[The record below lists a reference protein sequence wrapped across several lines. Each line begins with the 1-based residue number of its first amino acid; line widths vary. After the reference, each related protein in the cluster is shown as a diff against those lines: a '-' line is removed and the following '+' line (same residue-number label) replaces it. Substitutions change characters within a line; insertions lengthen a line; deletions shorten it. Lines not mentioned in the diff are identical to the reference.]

1 MNKQHLELYTDYLLS
16 SFGHTTATGLSR
28 MIEGQIA
35 HDQITRFLSAEE
47 FTSKDLW
54 TLVKP
59 TIREVEQDDAVV
71 IFDDTIQEKPY
82 TDENEVMCWHYDHT
96 KGRAVQGFNLLN
108 CLYHVNGV
116 TIPVAFELIK
126 KPFEYC
132 DLKTRRLKRASLHT
146 KNELM
151 RNMLSVCLKNK
162 LKFRFVLF
170 DTWFSS
176 KENMCY
182 IKKDLLKDFICALKS
197 NRLAAVSEEDVQ
209 ANCFTPIEKLLW
221 QEDTLFVGWLKDVP
235 FPMSFVRQ
243 VFNNKDGSTG
253 ILYLACTDTTVNRG
267 QILAAYQ
274 KRWPV
279 EVFHK
284 SLKQNAALGKAPLRR
299 VITQNNHVFATL
311 YALFKLECLSIK
323 RRLNHF
329 ALRAHLYLKAIRIA
343 FDELQILKAA

>member
-1 MNKQHLELYTDYLLS
+1 MNKEHLELYTDYLLS
-16 SFGHTTATGLSR
+16 TFGYATATGLSR
-28 MIEGQIA
+28 MVEGQVG
-35 HDQITRFLSAEE
+35 HDEITRFLSERE
-47 FTSKDLW
+47 FGSKDLW

-59 TIREVEQDDAVV
+59 TVHEVEQDDGVL
-71 IFDDTIQEKPY
+71 ISDDTIQEKPY

-108 CLYHVNGV
+108 CLYHVNGIS
-116 TIPVAFELIK
+116 IPVAFELIK
-126 KPFEYC
+126 KPLQYC
-132 DLKTRRLKRASLHT
+132 DLKTRRLKRASLYT

-151 RNMLSVCLKNK
+151 RNMLLVCVQNK

-182 IKKDLLKDFICALKS
+182 IKKDLVKDFICALKS
-197 NRLAAVSEEDVQ
+197 NRLVAVNEESHK
-209 ANCFTPIEKLLW
+209 ANRFTPIEELQW
-221 QEDTLFVGWLKDVP
+221 QEETLFVGWLKDVP

-243 VFNNKDGSTG
+243 VFTNKDGSTG
-253 ILYLACTDTTVNRG
+253 ILYLACSDTTLKRG
-267 QILAAYQ
+267 QILATYQ

-284 SLKQNAALGKAPLRR
+284 SLKQNAALGKAPVRR
-299 VITQNNHVFATL
+299 VVTQNNHVFAVL
-311 YALFKLECLSIK
+311 YAIFKLECLSIK

-329 ALRAHLYLKAIRIA
+329 ALRAHLYLKAIRVA
-343 FDELQILKAA
+343 FNELQVLKAA

>member
-1 MNKQHLELYTDYLLS
+1 MNKQYLELYTDYLLS

-59 TIREVEQDDAVV
+59 TIREVEQDDAVL
-71 IFDDTIQEKPY
+71 IFDDTIQEKPH

-151 RNMLSVCLKNK
+151 RNMLSVCIQNK

-209 ANCFTPIEKLLW
+209 ANRFTSIEKLLW

-253 ILYLACTDTTVNRG
+253 ILYLACSDTTVNRG
-267 QILAAYQ
+267 HILTVYQ

-299 VITQNNHVFATL
+299 VTTQNNHVFATL

>member
-1 MNKQHLELYTDYLLS
+1 LELYTDYLLS
-16 SFGHTTATGLSR
+16 SFGHITATGLSR

-59 TIREVEQDDAVV
+59 TVREVEQEDAVL

-132 DLKTRRLKRASLHT
+132 DLKTRRLKRASLYT

-151 RNMLSVCLKNK
+151 RNMLSVCIQNK

-182 IKKDLLKDFICALKS
+182 IKKDLLKDFVCALKS

-209 ANCFTPIEKLLW
+209 ANRFTPIEELLW

-253 ILYLACTDTTVNRG
+253 ILYLACSDTTVNRG
-267 QILAAYQ
+267 QILMAYQ

-299 VITQNNHVFATL
+299 VTTQNNHVFATL